1 MTRSPAKKNPIRPRD
16 AWKALQTLMSDPDRT
31 DQVFVIIDALSG
43 NNGERQFRR
52 FANTEVGRRVLSEKR
67 DILPV
72 LSDRETLH
80 SLPQGSLGK
89 TYATFMSAE
98 QISADGL
105 VGASEE
111 GGRESRPDDDPDR
124 VRFGMRLRDTH
135 DLWHVTT
142 GYNRDLV
149 GEAALLAFTFAQTWN
164 PGIGAIVAM
173 AYLRGGDSPEFRRMI
188 RGGFARGW
196 KAAWLP
202 GADWEALL
210 SRPIEDVRSELGVQD
225 LPVYTEVRSAEGEV
239 ALKSQ

>member
-1 MTRSPAKKNPIRPRD
+1 MKRSPARKTPIRPRD
-16 AWKALQTLMSDPDRT
+16 AWKALMALMADPDRT

-43 NNGERQFRR
+43 NNGEKQFRR
-52 FANTEVGRRVLSEKR
+52 FAKTDVGQRVLSEKR

-89 TYATFMSAE
+89 TYANFMSAE

-111 GGRESRPDDDPDR
+111 GGRVPLPEDDPDR

-142 GYNRDLV
+142 GYSRDLV

-164 PGIGAIVAM
+164 PGIGTIVAM
-173 AYLRGGDSPEFRRMI
+173 AYWKGGESPEFRAMI
-188 RGGFARGW
+188 RDGFARGR
-196 KAAWLP
+196 KAGWLP
-202 GADWEALL
+202 AADWEALL
-210 SRPIEDVRSELGVQD
+210 ARPIDEVRSTLGIED
-225 LPVYTEVRSAEGEV
+225 LPVYTEVRSAEGEM

>member
-1 MTRSPAKKNPIRPRD
+1 MTRSPAQRNPIRPGD
-16 AWKALQTLMSDPDRT
+16 AWKALKILMADPDRT

-52 FANTEVGRRVLSEKR
+52 FASTPVGQRILSEKQ

-72 LSDRETLH
+72 LSDREALH

-89 TYATFMSAE
+89 TYATFMTAE

-111 GGRESRPDDDPDR
+111 GGRESQPDDDPDR
-124 VRFGMRLRDTH
+124 VRLGMRLRDTH
-135 DLWHVTT
+135 DLWHVAT

-149 GEAALLAFTFAQTWN
+149 GEASLLAFTFAQTWN

-173 AYLRGGDSPEFRRMI
+173 AYLKSGDSPEFRKMI
-188 RGGFARGW
+188 RSGLVRGW
-196 KAAWLP
+196 RAAWLP
-202 GADWEALL
+202 AADWESLL
-210 SRPIEDVRSELGVQD
+210 ARPIEDVRSELGLQD
-225 LPVYTEVRSAEGEV
+225 LPMYTEVRSADGEM

>member
-105 VGASEE
+105 V
-111 GGRESRPDDDPDR
+111 
-124 VRFGMRLRDTH
+124 
-135 DLWHVTT
+135 W
-142 GYNRDLV
+142 
-149 GEAALLAFTFAQTWN
+149 GER
-164 PGIGAIVAM
+164 
-173 AYLRGGDSPEFRRMI
+173 RGGAGESP
-188 RGGFARGW
+188 
-196 KAAWLP
+196 
-202 GADWEALL
+202 
-210 SRPIEDVRSELGVQD
+210 
-225 LPVYTEVRSAEGEV
+225 
-239 ALKSQ
+239 